1 MTMDDRQPPK
11 EGAGRG
17 DPEEELVRKL
27 VERSLEEVETFLG
40 RDDARRAFEELG
52 SDPRLWE
59 RSRDDVASFLEQRG
73 VSIPDGMS
81 ATARESEGTGPA
93 AEEEASNAGI
103 DLELLRSAIM
113 RVVGVV
119 EIPTLVA
126 VEATPTKKLIYS
138 CRLVEVC
145 RQESDPNIWGGKILW
160 GCKTV
165 CVGSGWTV
173 A

>member
-1 MTMDDRQPPK
+1 MT
-11 EGAGRG
+11 
-17 DPEEELVRKL
+17 
-27 VERSLEEVETFLG
+27 
-40 RDDARRAFEELG
+40 
-52 SDPRLWE
+52 
-59 RSRDDVASFLEQRG
+59 
-73 VSIPDGMS
+73 
-81 ATARESEGTGPA
+81 ATARESEGTGHA
-93 AEEEASNAGI
+93 AEEEASNQGI
-103 DLELLRSAIM
+103 DLALLRSAIM

-126 VEATPTKKLIYS
+126 VEATPTKKLTHS

-160 GCKTV
+160 GCRTV

>member
-1 MTMDDRQPPK
+1 MDDKQPPK
-11 EGAGRG
+11 EGAERG
-17 DPEEELVRKL
+17 HPEEEAVRKL
-27 VERSLEEVETFLG
+27 VERSLEEVETFLD
-40 RDDARRAFEELG
+40 REDVRSAFNQLSASG
-52 SDPRLWE
+52 LWE
-59 RSRDDVASFLEQRG
+59 RSRDDLASFLEQRG
-73 VSIPDGMS
+73 VSIPAGMTT
-81 ATARESEGTGPA
+81 TAREAEGTGHA
-93 AEEEASNAGI
+93 AEEEASNQGI
-103 DLELLRSAIM
+103 DLELLRSAVM

-165 CVGSGWTV
+165 CIGSGWTV

>member
-1 MTMDDRQPPK
+1 M
-11 EGAGRG
+11 GGRVNTNARN
-17 DPEEELVRKL
+17 DEELVSKL
-27 VERSLEEVETFLG
+27 VERSLKEVETFLG
-40 RDDARRAFEELG
+40 REDVRSAFDELG
-52 SDPRLWE
+52 SDPGLWE
-59 RSRDDVASFLEQRG
+59 RSRSDVMSFLEERG
-73 VSIPDGMS
+73 VSIPEGMS
-81 ATARESEGTGPA
+81 VTARESEGA
-93 AEEEASNAGI
+93 EHQAEEEASDAGI
-103 DLELLRSAIM
+103 DLEMLRSAIK

-126 VEATPTKKLIYS
+126 VEATPTKRVVYT

-160 GCKTV
+160 GCRTV

>member
-1 MTMDDRQPPK
+1 MDDRQMPK
-11 EGAGRG
+11 EGAEGHPDEERG
-17 DPEEELVRKL
+17 RKL

-40 RDDARRAFEELG
+40 RDDVRAAFDELG
-52 SDPRLWE
+52 SDPRHWE
-59 RSRDDVASFLEQRG
+59 RSREDVVSFLEQRG
-73 VSIPDGMS
+73 VSIPNGMS
-81 ATARESEGTGPA
+81 ASARDSEGTGRA
-93 AEEEASNAGI
+93 AEEEASDQGI
-103 DLELLRSAIM
+103 DLELLGSAIM
-113 RVVGVV
+113 RAVGVV